1 MAVTL
6 TTNYNEVLLQETV
19 EKIESFLESQYE
31 LSDMLEF
38 IDAHGEE
45 DFRQYYFD
53 YCELGESHGYEPV
66 DAFVELN
73 DIRDLDSFE
82 RAYIGE
88 YSSPAAMAED
98 FIDSSSCGMP
108 YFIVVDYE
116 ATAEYLIDHEI
127 DRVGNFYFRC
137 HY

>member
-53 YCELGESHGYEPV
+53 YVDLGEIHGYGPV

-73 DIRDLDSFE
+73 RLADLDDFE
-82 RAYIGE
+82 NSYIGE
-88 YSSPAAMAED
+88 YDSPALMAEEY
-98 FIDSSSCGMP
+98 IETNDSLS
-108 YFIVVDYE
+108 YYIVVDYE
-116 ATAEYLIDHEI
+116 ATAEYLIDH
-127 DRVGNFYFRC
+127 DVDQVGNFYFRC
-137 HY
+137 RY

>member
-53 YCELGESHGYEPV
+53 YCDLGEIHGYGPV

-73 DIRDLDSFE
+73 RLADLDDFE
-82 RAYIGE
+82 NAYMGE
-88 YSSPAAMAED
+88 YSSPEEMAEEY
-98 FIDSSSCGMP
+98 IETNDSLS
-108 YFIVVDYE
+108 YYIVVDYE
-116 ATAEYLIDHEI
+116 ATAEYLLDHDIDQ
-127 DRVGNFYFRC
+127 VGNFYFRC